1 MAEFSVIKTN
11 TPFVDPYV
19 GESPMWFGI
28 LSPVIIQLQRTDIA
42 NWTAATRTAVS
53 QLLET
58 DWGWV
63 VGTNVAL
70 IFSDGTRLVDTVA
83 SITEGSG
90 NTVLTFTN
98 YNSFAEGSSY
108 VINLD
113 YTGYHGD
120 LRMKCYR
127 AKPALAG
134 LGDGVERWED
144 TVRLTFS
151 PSGQAF
157 FDVAEWYRNRM
168 DSHPEWFTNTTF
180 TTLSQILSYDEF
192 FNLSLDIKAVSNE
205 YESSDYGWQGI
216 AEDSAGMWFVNAKE
230 PIFQGFDITGG
241 SGFTLSQPRLWQVA
255 INPYTGAEEKSGGPN
270 WPVGAVPLLKWRPG
284 GFVRWMA
291 SFINCDVPNFELL
304 VGKIAD
310 FSNYVLEA
318 GVTHISGVMNFTEA
332 QVDAEPFAVMQS
344 STEFASSHDDT
355 FQQKR
360 LDIRKCDCPTG
371 GVAWKYNGGLYW
383 FEFEIQEADAMEVER
398 GKTYAAFS
406 KLENTSNFGLPSNVA
421 QAPATYRRLPANEAR
436 TLSIVERNLSGANLL
451 YLQTLLSADQVWFVN
466 LLPDSTLGTVGE
478 AWLPATVEFGETLP
492 RTNPHDLYTISYK
505 IRIQL

>member
-1 MAEFSVIKTN
+1 
-11 TPFVDPYV
+11 
-19 GESPMWFGI
+19 
-28 LSPVIIQLQRTDIA
+28 LQ
-42 NWTAATRTAVS
+42 
-53 QLLET
+53 T

-63 VGTNVAL
+63 VDTNVVL

-98 YNSFAEGSSY
+98 YNSFAQGSSY

-144 TVRLTFS
+144 VVRLTFS

-157 FDVAEWYRNRM
+157 FDLAEWYRNRM

-192 FNLSLDIKAVSNE
+192 FNLRLDIKAVSNQ
-205 YESSDYGWQGI
+205 YESSEYGWEGI
-216 AEDSAGMWFVNAKE
+216 AEESAGMWFANAKE
-230 PIFQGFDITGG
+230 PIFQGFDPAG
-241 SGFTLSQPRLWQVA
+241 SFGRTLAQPRLWQVA
-255 INPYTGAEEKSGGPN
+255 VNLYGGDSAPEEKIGGPN
-270 WPVGAVPLLKWRPG
+270 WPAGAVPLLKWRPG
-284 GFVRWMA
+284 GYVRWMA
-291 SFINCDVPNFELL
+291 SFINCDVPDL
-304 VGKIAD
+304 VMKIGKIGDVTDYPLA
-310 FSNYVLEA
+310 A
-318 GVTHISGVMNFTEA
+318 GVTHISGFMNFTEA
-332 QVDAEPFAVMQS
+332 AVDADPNALMIS
-344 STEFASSHDDT
+344 DSTFVDPGTDT
-355 FQQKR
+355 FQLKQ
-360 LDIRKCDCPTG
+360 LNIRKCTCPTG

-383 FEFEIQEADAMEVER
+383 FEFEIQEADAVEVER

-406 KLENTSNFGLPSNVA
+406 KLENTANFGLPNNVA
-421 QAPATYRRLPANEAR
+421 QAPTTYRRLPANEAR

-451 YLQTLLSADQVWFVN
+451 YLQTLLAADQVWFVD
-466 LLPDSTLGTVGE
+466 LLPDSTLGLGGE
-478 AWLPATVEFGETLP
+478 PWIPATVEFGETLP